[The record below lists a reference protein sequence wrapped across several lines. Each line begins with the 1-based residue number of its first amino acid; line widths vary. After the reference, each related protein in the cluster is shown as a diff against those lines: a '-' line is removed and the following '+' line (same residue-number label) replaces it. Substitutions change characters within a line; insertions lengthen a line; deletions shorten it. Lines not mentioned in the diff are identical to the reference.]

1 MSFMSKTSAFI
12 GLGGLRDL
20 VSDSLAIAMGAAS
33 TIIYVKGRGV
43 IVDEPS
49 LIAVNTVSGEVLAIG
64 QEAQKMYGREARD
77 VAVIAP
83 MANGVVADFERTKLM
98 LAHFA
103 RQARSSFSHFTRRA
117 FMSVLSGVTAVERRA
132 LLGAAEHARIGR
144 VWMIEEGLAAAF
156 GTGVKPSDPRAS
168 AIVNI
173 GAGTTSVVVVANGAI
188 VHASADRIGGSHINA
203 AIINHVRRHRGLAI
217 GLQTAERLKLQLASA
232 TLPINLAEATTISG
246 RDVLTGVPSAIDITA
261 GEIYPVAQEVVRKI
275 VEGITLTLT
284 NLSPEVSGDIYERGL
299 VLTGGGA
306 LFGGLDDFLQ
316 ESTKLPVQIADE
328 PRYAIVRGL
337 AQLFDEPQ
345 ILRRLNLGEPLT
357 VLETEANSPAVE

>member
-1 MSFMSKTSAFI
+1 MSFKSKTAAFI
-12 GLGGLRDL
+12 GLDGLRDL

-33 TIIYVKGRGV
+33 TVIYAKGRGV
-43 IVDEPS
+43 VIDEPS
-49 LIAVNTVSGEVLAIG
+49 LIAINTISGEVLAIG

-77 VAVIAP
+77 VTVIAP
-83 MANGVVADFERTKLM
+83 MANGVVADFERTKQM

-103 RQARSSFSHFTRRA
+103 RNARSSFSHFTRRA

-156 GTGVKPSDPRAS
+156 GTGVKPSDTRAS

-188 VHASADRIGGSHINA
+188 VHASAERIGGSHINT

-217 GLQTAERLKLQLASA
+217 GAHTAERLKLQLASA
-232 TLPINLAEATTISG
+232 TLPLDLSQQTAISG
-246 RDVLTGVPSAIDITA
+246 RDVLTGTPAAIDITS
-261 GEIYPVAQEVVRKI
+261 GELYPIAQEVVRRI
-275 VEGITLTLT
+275 VDGVALTLT
-284 NLSPEVSGDIYERGL
+284 TLSPEVSGDIYERGL

-306 LFGGLDDFLQ
+306 LFGGLDDFLH
-316 ESTKLPVQIADE
+316 ESTKLPVRIADE

-337 AQLFDEPQ
+337 SQMFDEPQ
-345 ILRRLNLGEPLT
+345 ILRRLDVKQSLIALEPDSGSGI
-357 VLETEANSPAVE
+357 E